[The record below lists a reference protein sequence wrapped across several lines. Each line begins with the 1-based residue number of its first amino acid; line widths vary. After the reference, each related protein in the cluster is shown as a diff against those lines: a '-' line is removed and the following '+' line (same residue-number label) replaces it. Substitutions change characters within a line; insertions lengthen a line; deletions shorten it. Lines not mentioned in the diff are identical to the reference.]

1 MIDFRDS
8 VRADGMM
15 GLSRPEETVYLGLCR
30 SGPTCLADLAR
41 SVALDTAAA
50 LRALLGLQIRGL
62 VSGPLIAEPAEW
74 SAIAPDLAIERQ
86 LAQREHSERSAREE
100 LTRLLDGYHRE
111 LGLREPQAA
120 GLVEV
125 VSGSDRVT
133 EVWRSV
139 QAGARESVDVFDKSP
154 RIANERGDG
163 RDRDRDRDRDREQEQ
178 QQEQNQDVEHEH
190 ELPAH
195 GPSPKVRRIYE
206 RSTLISAGRLSE
218 VQALISSGELVA
230 MVPEL
235 PFKLAIVDRSK
246 ALLPMAEGEELT
258 AMMIVRRSP
267 LLDAL
272 FELFEAQWTRAMPI
286 PHSTRL
292 TGLPDVADSHSGDS
306 SDQPERARS
315 GVQELLTM
323 LSAGMTDDAIAR
335 QLGVSARTVQRRI
348 SELMETLGTRNRF
361 QAGVQVVRHG
371 LL

>member
-1 MIDFRDS
+1 VIDFRDS

-30 SGPTCLADLAR
+30 SGPACLADLAE
-41 SVALDTAAA
+41 SVALDSAAA

-86 LAQREHSERSAREE
+86 LAQREQSERSAREE

-125 VSGSDRVT
+125 VSGSERVT

-139 QAGARESVDVFDKSP
+139 QAGARESIDVFDESP
-154 RIANERGDG
+154 HLADERDDG
-163 RDRDRDRDRDREQEQ
+163 LDQDQDQDQGIELEQ
-178 QQEQNQDVEHEH
+178 
-190 ELPAH
+190 PAH
-195 GPSPKVRRIYE
+195 GPSPTVRRIFE
-206 RSTLISAGRLSE
+206 RSALISTGRLTE
-218 VQALISSGELVA
+218 VQALISAGELVA

-235 PFKLAIVDRSK
+235 PFKLAIVDRRK

-272 FELFEAQWTRAMPI
+272 FGLFEAQWARAMPI

-292 TGLPDVADSHSGDS
+292 TGLPDVADSHSGDG

-348 SELMETLGTRNRF
+348 SELMDTLGTRNRF

>member
-1 MIDFRDS
+1 MIDFPDS
-8 VRADGMM
+8 VRADDMM

-41 SVALDTAAA
+41 SVALDPAAA

-62 VSGPLIAEPAEW
+62 VSGPQIAEPAEW

-125 VSGSDRVT
+125 VSGSERVT

-154 RIANERGDG
+154 HIAIERDDDQGAGSENE
-163 RDRDRDRDRDREQEQ
+163 
-178 QQEQNQDVEHEH
+178 
-190 ELPAH
+190 LLAH
-195 GPSPKVRRIYE
+195 GPSPTIRRIYE
-206 RSTLISAGRLSE
+206 RSTLISTGMLAE
-218 VQALISSGELVA
+218 VQALISAGELVA

-235 PFKLAIVDRSK
+235 PFKLALVDRRK

-272 FELFEAQWTRAMPI
+272 FELFEAQWARAMPI

-292 TGLPDVADSHSGDS
+292 AVLPDVPDAHSGES
-306 SDQPERARS
+306 GDQPERARS

>member
-15 GLSRPEETVYLGLCR
+15 GLTWPEETVYFGLCR
-30 SGPTCLADLAR
+30 SGPTCLADLAKA
-41 SVALDTAAA
+41 VALDPAAA
-50 LRALLGLQIRGL
+50 LRALLGLQLRGL

-86 LAQREHSERSAREE
+86 LAQREDSERSAREE

-125 VSGSDRVT
+125 ISGSERVT
-133 EVWRSV
+133 EVWQSV
-139 QAGARESVDVFDKSP
+139 QAGARESVAVFDKP
-154 RIANERGDG
+154 PDIVGELDAD
-163 RDRDRDRDRDREQEQ
+163 QAT
-178 QQEQNQDVEHEH
+178 EHS
-190 ELPAH
+190 
-195 GPSPKVRRIYE
+195 GPGPEVRRIYE
-206 RSTLISAGRLSE
+206 RSTLLGTGGLTG
-218 VQALISSGELVA
+218 VQALISAGELVA

-235 PFKLAIVDRSK
+235 PFKLALVDRRK

-272 FELFEAQWTRAMPI
+272 FELFEAQWARAMPI
-286 PHSTRL
+286 PHSARL
-292 TGLPDVADSHSGDS
+292 TVLPDVADARGLDGGDQL
-306 SDQPERARS
+306 DPARS
-315 GVQELLTM
+315 GVHELLTM

>member
-1 MIDFRDS
+1 
-8 VRADGMM
+8 MM

-41 SVALDTAAA
+41 SVALDSAAA

-62 VSGPLIAEPAEW
+62 VSGPLIAELAEW
-74 SAIAPDLAIERQ
+74 SALAPDLAIERQ

-125 VSGSDRVT
+125 VSGSERVT

-139 QAGARESVDVFDKSP
+139 QAEARESVDVFDKSP
-154 RIANERGDG
+154 HIADERDKA
-163 RDRDRDRDRDREQEQ
+163 
-178 QQEQNQDVEHEH
+178 QDAEHEH
-190 ELPAH
+190 ELPGH
-195 GPSPKVRRIYE
+195 GFGRGPRVRTIYE
-206 RSTLISAGRLSE
+206 RSTLLGNGRLAE
-218 VQALISSGELVA
+218 VQATISADELAA

-235 PFKLAIVDRSK
+235 PVKLALIDRRK
-246 ALLPMAEGEELT
+246 ALLPVVEDGELT

-267 LLDAL
+267 LLEAL
-272 FELFEAQWTRAMPI
+272 FELFEAQWSRAMPV
-286 PHSTRL
+286 PRCES
-292 TGLPDVADSHSGDS
+292 PD
-306 SDQPERARS
+306 RARS